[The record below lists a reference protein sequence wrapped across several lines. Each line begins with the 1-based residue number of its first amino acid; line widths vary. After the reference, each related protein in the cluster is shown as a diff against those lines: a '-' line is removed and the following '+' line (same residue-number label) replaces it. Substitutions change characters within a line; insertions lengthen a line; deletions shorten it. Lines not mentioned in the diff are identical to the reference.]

1 MTAELFPY
9 GGQAVIEGVMI
20 RGRDSVAIAV
30 RRPDGEITVSCRPLA
45 NIYRGRLRNIPLA
58 RGLIVLIETLV
69 LGIQSLFHSAQ
80 IASAEEE
87 KDISPAA
94 LWGSLAIAVAFA
106 VVLFFIAPLL
116 LTRYFI
122 DPYLT
127 SALASN
133 TIEGILRIA
142 ILIAY
147 LKLIGVMPDI
157 KKVFAYHGAEHKV
170 VNAYEAGMPLEL
182 GYVRDYPTIHS
193 RCGTSFLL
201 AVLIIAILAFALLG
215 RPPLWLGILSRV
227 LLIPV
232 IAAIAYECIRFGA
245 RHSHNRVVR
254 CLLAPGLWLQSLTT
268 GEPGDSQLE
277 TALSALKQAIAADSG
292 SCQPS
297 SSPDPSGS
305 ALFWHS

>member
-1 MTAELFPY
+1 MTAEPFPY

-30 RRPDGEITVSCRPLA
+30 RRPDGEIAVTCRPLA

-58 RGLIVLIETLV
+58 RGIIVLIETLV
-69 LGIQSLFHSAQ
+69 LGIQSLFRSAQ
-80 IASAEEE
+80 IASAEQE
-87 KDISPAA
+87 KEVSAAA
-94 LWGSLAIAVAFA
+94 LWGSLAIAVSFA
-106 VVLFFIAPLL
+106 VALFFIAPLL

-142 ILIAY
+142 ILVAY
-147 LKLIGVMPDI
+147 FKLIGAMPDI
-157 KKVFAYHGAEHKV
+157 RKVFAYHGAEHKV

-182 GYVRDYPTIHS
+182 DYVRGYPTIHS

-232 IAAIAYECIRFGA
+232 IAAIAYEFIRFGA
-245 RHSHNRVVR
+245 KHSHNRVVR

-268 GEPGDSQLE
+268 GEPGDRQLE
-277 TALSALKQAIAADSG
+277 TALSALKQAIAADSS

-297 SSPDPSGS
+297 SSRDPSGS